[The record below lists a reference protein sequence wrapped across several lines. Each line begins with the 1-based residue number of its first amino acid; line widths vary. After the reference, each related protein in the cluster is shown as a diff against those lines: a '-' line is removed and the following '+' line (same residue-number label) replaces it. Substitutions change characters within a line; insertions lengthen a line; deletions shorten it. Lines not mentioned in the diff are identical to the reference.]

1 MRFIDSLLFFFD
13 DVFWGINW
21 MHTSKYWRA
30 LYAVDGLA
38 LRYFNIEEF
47 FLKECIFSFV
57 LERSNCVSS
66 RCIEIEK
73 IDICYCKYRNKA
85 ACKNITFSKWEFG
98 AFTVSLAWAVEWIVI
113 FLDDENVSIHRWM
126 WLSVMRFFHRFVA
139 LQNVIVDWLQFLSR

>member
-1 MRFIDSLLFFFD
+1 
-13 DVFWGINW
+13 

-73 IDICYCKYRNKA
+73 IDICYCKYGNKA
-85 ACKNITFSKWEFG
+85 ACKNITFSK
-98 AFTVSLAWAVEWIVI
+98 
-113 FLDDENVSIHRWM
+113 
-126 WLSVMRFFHRFVA
+126 
-139 LQNVIVDWLQFLSR
+139 